1 MKAREVVVLAVLFSA
16 VFAQAQDRNKE
27 SKFAPGER
35 ERVRKHLVQKDA
47 DYPYPWF
54 DPVPRIYD
62 VSASPEDPQMYLGKP
77 VRYEW
82 QGEEYPPELLA
93 EVEGLTF
100 GLTDDY
106 AKLTAIADRVKH
118 SKSYATTL
126 YTLWPPSIADIWRTP
141 TGVCADSALELAA
154 MLRSAG
160 IPAVTFDSWSR
171 WHTAVRAYVGGKW
184 VIADATSDI
193 LDNSGPARIY
203 DSNDPSFVAAFQE
216 RPLGTLR
223 DVMIPG
229 TDGQKV
235 DYFTFFAYETMAG
248 ERDKYK
254 GIGLDLAELAFPVTN
269 EFLYYDPVTRTFT
282 KDKSKQKVHIFYR
295 IDGQDN
301 FCLNDRGS
309 WYANSLKFIV
319 PGILWRTV
327 GYNRESSYV
336 STLYPRG
343 YIVTSLPTCGSFRVI
358 YSFNNGDLNSSQDTQ
373 ALAYAEVQLYSGGG
387 VTVVTPQDLQ
397 PLPGTDIYYFTAL
410 VKTLSNLP
418 SYEQLGGK
426 Q

>member
-1 MKAREVVVLAVLFSA
+1 MKAKAAIVLVMFFGAI
-16 VFAQAQDRNKE
+16 FAQAQDKD
-27 SKFAPGER
+27 SKLAPKER

-54 DPVPRIYD
+54 NPVPRIYD
-62 VSASPEDPQMYLGKP
+62 VSASPDDPQMYLGKP
-77 VRYEW
+77 IRYEW

-93 EVEGLTF
+93 KVDELTF
-100 GLTDDY
+100 GLTNDY
-106 AKLTAIADRVKH
+106 AKLTTIADWVKH
-118 SKSYATTL
+118 SKGYKRNF
-126 YTLWPPSIADIWRTP
+126 YTLWPPSVGDIWKSP
-141 TGVCADSALELAA
+141 TGVCEDSALELAA

-160 IPAVTFDSWSR
+160 IPAMAFDSWNR

-184 VIADATSDI
+184 VIADATSEI

-203 DSNDPSFVAAFQE
+203 EPGNPQFIAAFQE

-223 DVMIPG
+223 DVSIPG
-229 TDGQKV
+229 TDQKV
-235 DYFTFFAYETMAG
+235 DYLTFFSKETVSG
-248 ERDKYK
+248 EQDKYNAM
-254 GIGLDLAELAFPVTN
+254 GGLRLAKLAFPITN

-282 KDKSKQKVHIFYR
+282 KDRSKQKIDIRYR
-295 IDGQDN
+295 IDGQDDL
-301 FCLNDRGS
+301 CLNDRGS
-309 WYANSLKFIV
+309 AYANSLKFIV

-358 YSFNNGDLNSSQDTQ
+358 YYFNNQDLNSPGDSQ
-373 ALAYAEVQLYSGGG
+373 ALAYTEVQLYSEGG

-397 PLPGTDIYYFTAL
+397 PLPGVDMYYFL
-410 VKTLSNLP
+410 VLVETLSKLP
-418 SYEQLGGK
+418 TYEQLGGK